1 MRTFIVVASW
11 QYFWSVVRYPCLFG
25 VEAVEVGSLQVCL
38 CSEAPQPKPKSD
50 ISVKS
55 RKIWA
60 DRRKDNRIHG
70 RRHCYASRAEIYA
83 WFQ

>member
-11 QYFWSVVRYPCLFG
+11 QYFWSAVRYPCLLG
-25 VEAVEVGSLQVCL
+25 EEAVDSESLQVCL
-38 CSEAPQPKPKSD
+38 CSEAPQSKPKSD

-55 RKIWA
+55 RKIRA
-60 DRRKDNRIHG
+60 DRQKDNRIHG
-70 RRHCYASRAEIYA
+70 GGHCYASRTEIYA